1 MLTRLRQ
8 QIAHLAR
15 QAILLGLLLTVFGA
29 GFLAVMPE
37 AHECLHAHAD
47 QPEHHCWLTQYLDHS
62 VLLLAGVPP
71 QPAPVV
77 VVLLLPARAGEVLP
91 SLAVTESFPPRGPP
105 AAASVLA

>member
-1 MLTRLRQ
+1 MLTRL
-8 QIAHLAR
+8 QIARLAR
-15 QAILLGLLLTVFGA
+15 QGLLLGLMVTVFGA

-37 AHECLHAHAD
+37 AHQCLHAHAD
-47 QPEHHCWLTQYLDHS
+47 QADHHCWLTQYLDQS

-77 VVLLLPARAGEVLP
+77 VVVVLPARAGEVFP

-105 AAASVLA
+105 AAASALA